1 MTNKLPSA
9 TVLAFAMGL
18 ATTNTAAQ
26 STSPREH
33 MDLARSLLEQL
44 VEINTTNTE
53 RGNNT
58 LAAQAMADAL
68 LEAGFPQDDVHVL
81 VPEDSPTKGNLVAR
95 YRGRDSGQEPIL
107 LLAHIDVV

>member
-1 MTNKLPSA
+1 MTSKLRPA
-9 TVLAFAMGL
+9 GILAFTVGL
-18 ATTNTAAQ
+18 TAISTSAQ
-26 STSPREH
+26 TTSPREH

-58 LAAQAMADAL
+58 LAAQAMAEVV
-68 LEAGFPQDDVHVL
+68 LEAGFPEEDVHVL

-95 YRGRDSGQEPIL
+95 YRCRDSGE
-107 LLAHIDVV
+107 